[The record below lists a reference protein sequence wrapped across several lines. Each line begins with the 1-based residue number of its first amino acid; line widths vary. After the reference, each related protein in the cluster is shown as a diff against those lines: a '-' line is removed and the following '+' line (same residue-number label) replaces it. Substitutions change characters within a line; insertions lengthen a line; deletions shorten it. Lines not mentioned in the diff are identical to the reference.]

1 MKRTKQVKKV
11 AEIVTLLRTN
21 PKTTAA
27 DVAVKY
33 TCSRNYA
40 YLLLQKARESN
51 NRPKARMKSAADY
64 IAPEVGSVV
73 GGLKLTDVGNGKLRW
88 VKEPSFID
96 SVPLVGETLAMLPPD
111 MVNSPP
117 HYKIGGIEAIDY
129 IQAKLTP
136 EEFRGYLKG
145 NVLKYTSRAGY
156 KDEAGKD
163 VDKMVWYALKLQS
176 LK

>member
-11 AEIVTLLRTN
+11 AELVTLLRTN

-27 DVAVKY
+27 DVAAKY
-33 TCSRNYA
+33 TCSKNYA
-40 YLLLQKARESN
+40 YLLLQKAKANS
-51 NRPKARMKSAADY
+51 RPKARMQSAADY
-64 IAPEVGSVV
+64 VAPEVGSVV
-73 GGLKLTDVGNGKLRW
+73 GGLKLTDVGDGKLRW
-88 VKEPSFID
+88 VKEPNFID

-117 HYKIGGIEAIDY
+117 HYKIGGIETIDY

-145 NVLKYTSRAGY
+145 NVLKYTSRAEY
-156 KDEAGKD
+156 KEDAGKD

>member
-1 MKRTKQVKKV
+1 MQ
-11 AEIVTLLRTN
+11 
-21 PKTTAA
+21 
-27 DVAVKY
+27 
-33 TCSRNYA
+33 
-40 YLLLQKARESN
+40 
-51 NRPKARMKSAADY
+51 SAADY

-73 GGLKLTDVGNGKLRW
+73 GGLKLTDVGEGKLRW

-96 SVPLVGETLAMLPPD
+96 SVPRVGETLAMLPPD

-156 KDEAGKD
+156 KEDAGKD

>member
-27 DVAVKY
+27 DVAAKFL
-33 TCSRNYA
+33 CSKNYA
-40 YLLLQKARESN
+40 YLLLQKAKANS
-51 NRPKARMKSAADY
+51 RPKARMKSSSD
-64 IAPEVGSVV
+64 
-73 GGLKLTDVGNGKLRW
+73 
-88 VKEPSFID
+88 FID
-96 SVPLVGETLAMLPPD
+96 SVPRVGETLAMLPPD

-176 LK
+176 VK

>member
-1 MKRTKQVKKV
+1 MKRTKQVRKV
-11 AEIVTLLRTN
+11 IEIATLLRTN

-27 DVAVKY
+27 DVMAKY
-33 TCSRNYA
+33 SCSKNYA
-40 YLLLQKARESN
+40 YILLQKARAH
-51 NRPKARMKSAADY
+51 RPKARMQSAADY

-73 GGLKLTDVGNGKLRW
+73 GGLKLTDVGEGKLRW

-156 KDEAGKD
+156 KEDAGKD

>member
-11 AEIVTLLRTN
+11 AELVTLLRTN

-27 DVAVKY
+27 DVAAKFS
-33 TCSRNYA
+33 CSKNYA
-40 YLLLQKARESN
+40 YLLLQKAKANS
-51 NRPKARMKSAADY
+51 RPKARMQSQ
-64 IAPEVGSVV
+64 
-73 GGLKLTDVGNGKLRW
+73 
-88 VKEPSFID
+88 ID
-96 SVPLVGETLAMLPPD
+96 FLGTVPRVGEVLAMLPTD

-117 HYKIGGIEAIDY
+117 HYKVGGIETIDY

-145 NVLKYTSRAGY
+145 NVLKYTSRAEY
-156 KDEAGKD
+156 KGDAGKD
-163 VDKMVWYALKLQS
+163 LDKMVWYALKLQS

>member
-27 DVAVKY
+27 DVAAKFL
-33 TCSRNYA
+33 CSKNYA
-40 YLLLQKARESN
+40 YLLLQKARKSN
-51 NRPKARMKSAADY
+51 NRPKARMQSQAD
-64 IAPEVGSVV
+64 
-73 GGLKLTDVGNGKLRW
+73 
-88 VKEPSFID
+88 FID
-96 SVPLVGETLAMLPPD
+96 SVPRVGEALAMLPTD

-117 HYKIGGIEAIDY
+117 HYKVGGIEAIDY

>member
-11 AEIVTLLRTN
+11 AELVTLLRTN

-27 DVAVKY
+27 DVAAKY
-33 TCSRNYA
+33 SCSKNYA
-40 YLLLQKARESN
+40 HLLLQKAKGNS
-51 NRPKARMKSAADY
+51 RPKARMRSQADDF
-64 IAPEVGSVV
+64 IA
-73 GGLKLTDVGNGKLRW
+73 
-88 VKEPSFID
+88 
-96 SVPLVGETLAMLPPD
+96 SVPQVGETLAMLPPD

-117 HYKIGGIEAIDY
+117 HYKIGGIETIDY

-145 NVLKYTSRAGY
+145 NVLKYTSRAEY
-156 KDEAGKD
+156 KEDAGKD

>member
-11 AEIVTLLRTN
+11 AELVTLLRTN

-27 DVAVKY
+27 DVMAKY
-33 TCSRNYA
+33 SCSKNYA
-40 YLLLQKARESN
+40 YILLQKARESN
-51 NRPKARMKSAADY
+51 SLPKARMKSQADF
-64 IAPEVGSVV
+64 IA
-73 GGLKLTDVGNGKLRW
+73 
-88 VKEPSFID
+88 
-96 SVPLVGETLAMLPPD
+96 SVPQVGETFAMLPPD
-111 MVNSPP
+111 MVNSPL

-156 KDEAGKD
+156 KEDAGKD

>member
-11 AEIVTLLRTN
+11 AELVTLLRTN

-27 DVAVKY
+27 DVASKY
-33 TCSRNYA
+33 TCSKNYA

-51 NRPKARMKSAADY
+51 NRPKARLQGVREMKD
-64 IAPEVGSVV
+64 IKT
-73 GGLKLTDVGNGKLRW
+73 LFL
-88 VKEPSFID
+88 D

-163 VDKMVWYALKLQS
+163 VDK
-176 LK
+176 

>member
-1 MKRTKQVKKV
+1 MKQTKQTKQTKQVKKIAELVETLKLNPDLKASYV
-11 AEIVTLLRTN
+11 AE
-21 PKTTAA
+21 
-27 DVAVKY
+27 KY
-33 TCSRNYA
+33 SCSMNYA
-40 YLLLQKARESN
+40 YLILQKAKNVHRRN
-51 NRPKARMKSAADY
+51 KARMKKAPMQRQAD
-64 IAPEVGSVV
+64 
-73 GGLKLTDVGNGKLRW
+73 
-88 VKEPSFID
+88 FID

-156 KDEAGKD
+156 KEDAGKD

>member
-1 MKRTKQVKKV
+1 MKRTKQVRKV
-11 AEIVTLLRTN
+11 IEIVTLLRTN

-27 DVAVKY
+27 DVMAKY
-33 TCSRNYA
+33 SCSKNYA
-40 YLLLQKARESN
+40 YILLQKAKAY
-51 NRPKARMKSAADY
+51 RPKARMQSAADY
-64 IAPEVGSVV
+64 ITPEVGSVV
-73 GGLKLTDVGNGKLRW
+73 GGLKLTDVGDGKLRW

-96 SVPLVGETLAMLPPD
+96 SVPRVGETLAMLPPE

-156 KDEAGKD
+156 KEDAGKD
-163 VDKMVWYALKLQS
+163 IDKMVWYALKLQS

>member
-1 MKRTKQVKKV
+1 MKRTKQVRKV
-11 AEIVTLLRTN
+11 IEIVTLLRTN

-27 DVAVKY
+27 DVMAKY
-33 TCSRNYA
+33 SCSKNYA
-40 YLLLQKARESN
+40 YILLQKAKAY
-51 NRPKARMKSAADY
+51 RPKARMKSQAD
-64 IAPEVGSVV
+64 
-73 GGLKLTDVGNGKLRW
+73 
-88 VKEPSFID
+88 FID
-96 SVPLVGETLAMLPPD
+96 SVPRVGETLAMLPPE

-156 KDEAGKD
+156 KEDAGKD
-163 VDKMVWYALKLQS
+163 IDKMVWYALKLQS

>member
-11 AEIVTLLRTN
+11 AELVTLLRTN

-27 DVAVKY
+27 DVMAKY
-33 TCSRNYA
+33 SCSKNYA
-40 YLLLQKARESN
+40 YILLQKAKAYRF
-51 NRPKARMKSAADY
+51 KARMKSSSD
-64 IAPEVGSVV
+64 
-73 GGLKLTDVGNGKLRW
+73 
-88 VKEPSFID
+88 FID
-96 SVPLVGETLAMLPPD
+96 SVPRVGETLAMLPPD

-117 HYKIGGIEAIDY
+117 HYQVGGIEAIDY

>member
-1 MKRTKQVKKV
+1 MKRTKQVRKV
-11 AEIVTLLRTN
+11 IEIATLLRTN

-27 DVAVKY
+27 DVMAKY
-33 TCSRNYA
+33 SCSKNYA
-40 YLLLQKARESN
+40 YILLQKA
-51 NRPKARMKSAADY
+51 KAYRFKPRMQSQADY

-73 GGLKLTDVGNGKLRW
+73 GGLKLTDVGEGKLRW

-96 SVPLVGETLAMLPPD
+96 SVPRVGETLAMLPPD

-156 KDEAGKD
+156 KEDAGKD

>member
-1 MKRTKQVKKV
+1 MSRTKQVKKV
-11 AEIVTLLRTN
+11 AELVTLLRTN

-27 DVAVKY
+27 DVMAKY
-33 TCSRNYA
+33 SCSKNYA
-40 YLLLQKARESN
+40 YILLQKARANS
-51 NRPKARMKSAADY
+51 RPKARMKRSSD
-64 IAPEVGSVV
+64 
-73 GGLKLTDVGNGKLRW
+73 
-88 VKEPSFID
+88 FID
-96 SVPLVGETLAMLPPD
+96 SVPRVGETLAMLPPD

>member
-1 MKRTKQVKKV
+1 MKRQ
-11 AEIVTLLRTN
+11 
-21 PKTTAA
+21 A
-27 DVAVKY
+27 DF
-33 TCSRNYA
+33 
-40 YLLLQKARESN
+40 
-51 NRPKARMKSAADY
+51 
-64 IAPEVGSVV
+64 IA
-73 GGLKLTDVGNGKLRW
+73 
-88 VKEPSFID
+88 
-96 SVPLVGETLAMLPPD
+96 SVPQVGETLAMLPPD

-129 IQAKLTP
+129 IQAKLSP

-156 KDEAGKD
+156 KEDAGKD